1 MHASSSANWLIVSYH
16 YYSANGIAPS
26 PPIQTHTSHDPSS
39 RCDEGLTLETSS
51 SLFLQGGNL
60 TLNFRTLSTLHT
72 LIDPSVL
79 SRPLID
85 QARSCWHNHTLSQFS
100 QHTPSHARCKW
111 SHLRLDIAHFALH
124 STRKAIKVV
133 SICLLLCIL
142 EEALEKADAVSL
154 QQAAQL
160 QC

>member
-16 YYSANGIAPS
+16 YYSTNGIAPS
-26 PPIQTHTSHDPSS
+26 PPIQTHTSHDPSFL
-39 RCDEGLTLETSS
+39 CDEGLTRETSS
-51 SLFLQGGNL
+51 SRWKFYPYQLAWHES
-60 TLNFRTLSTLHT
+60 FRTLSTFHT

-124 STRKAIKVV
+124 STRKTIKVV

-142 EEALEKADAVSL
+142 EEALEKADAASL
-154 QQAAQL
+154 RQAA
-160 QC
+160 

>member
-1 MHASSSANWLIVSYH
+1 MHASCSANWLIVSYH
-16 YYSANGIAPS
+16 YTNTYKPW
-26 PPIQTHTSHDPSS
+26 
-39 RCDEGLTLETSS
+39 
-51 SLFLQGGNL
+51 SLFSLWRRVNARNVIFAIPSRWKSHPKFSYVKY
-60 TLNFRTLSTLHT
+60 THT

-124 STRKAIKVV
+124 STRKTIKVV

-142 EEALEKADAVSL
+142 EEALEKADAIFL
-154 QQAAQL
+154 QQAAQF